1 VAPCA
6 CRAFLEGPLDPST
19 TPPQT
24 DTKEERAWEDL
35 VTDRAVPPPAPLSQG
50 GEKRRNEIG
59 MNAQLVQDRLFNV
72 PGRPYPLPVRS
83 KQPNA

>member
-6 CRAFLEGPLDPST
+6 CRVFLEGPLDPST

-35 VTDRAVPPPAPLSQG
+35 VTDRAVPPLRKVGKNGATKSG
-50 GEKRRNEIG
+50 
-59 MNAQLVQDRLFNV
+59 
-72 PGRPYPLPVRS
+72 
-83 KQPNA
+83 